1 MSQEADDEAE
11 ALEEK
16 LNKALDEAW
25 TKVSRASE
33 VASNESSEVPAI
45 LHQAAE
51 AVEFSSALF
60 SLTYGL
66 EDFDPEVK
74 IKRNSEP
81 TALVK
86 ESLELLRKSRELRK
100 VSSRE
105 AYSNL
110 RTAADYLKTAFLR
123 QSKRPRVKT
132 G

>member
-1 MSQEADDEAE
+1 MSRGSDDEAE
-11 ALEEK
+11 ALQEK
-16 LNKALDEAW
+16 LDKALDEAW
-25 TKVSRASE
+25 TKVNRASE
-33 VASNESSEVPAI
+33 LAPNESSVAAVI

-66 EDFDPEVK
+66 EDFDPEVR

-86 ESLELLRKSRELRK
+86 ESIELLRKSRELHK

-110 RTAADYLKTAFLR
+110 RTAADYLKTAYLR
-123 QSKRPRVKT
+123 QSKKPSVKT

>member
-1 MSQEADDEAE
+1 MSGQADEEAK

-16 LNKALDEAW
+16 LGRALDEAW
-25 TKVSRASE
+25 TKVNRALE
-33 VASNESSEVPAI
+33 LRSSEPSELAAT

-60 SLTYGL
+60 SLTYDL

-81 TALVK
+81 TSLVK
-86 ESLELLRKSRELRK
+86 ESLELLRKTRELRR

-123 QSKRPRVKT
+123 QSKKPRVKT

>member
-1 MSQEADDEAE
+1 MSGQADHEAK

-16 LNKALDEAW
+16 LDKALDEAW

-33 VASNESSEVPAI
+33 LTSGGASELAAT

-60 SLTYGL
+60 SLTYDL
-66 EDFDPEVK
+66 EDFDPEVR

-81 TALVK
+81 TSLVK
-86 ESLELLRKSRELRK
+86 ESLELLRKARELRK

-110 RTAADYLKTAFLR
+110 RAAADYLKTAFLR
-123 QSKRPRVKT
+123 QSKKPRGKT